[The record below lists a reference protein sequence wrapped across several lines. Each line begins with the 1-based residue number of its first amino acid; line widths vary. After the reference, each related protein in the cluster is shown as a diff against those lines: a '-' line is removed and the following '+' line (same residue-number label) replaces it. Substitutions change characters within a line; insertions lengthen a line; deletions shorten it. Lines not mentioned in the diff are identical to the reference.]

1 MNVHFGFGAKKKS
14 ELLEV
19 DAGFFTVNTLSTMLS
34 VHISNYKC
42 TLEVYRARE
51 MRKRDA
57 RGAAETKSSFSSKSF
72 EFFYCMV

>member
-1 MNVHFGFGAKKKS
+1 MNVHFGFGAKKNRNSSKLMQVS
-14 ELLEV
+14 TL
-19 DAGFFTVNTLSTMLS
+19 NTLSTMLS

>member
-1 MNVHFGFGAKKKS
+1 MNVHFGFGAKKI
-14 ELLEV
+14 LEV
-19 DAGFFTVNTLSTMLS
+19 DAGFFTINTLSTMLS